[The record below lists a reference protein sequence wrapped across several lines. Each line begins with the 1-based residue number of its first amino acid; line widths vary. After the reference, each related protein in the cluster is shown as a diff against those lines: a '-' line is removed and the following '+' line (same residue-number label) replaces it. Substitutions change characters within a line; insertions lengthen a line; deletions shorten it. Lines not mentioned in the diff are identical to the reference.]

1 MPIYNQNPKKNI
13 VLFKNM
19 EKQII
24 TLRDY
29 QNDTIKEIRKRLRLG
44 LKHLIVQLPTGGGK
58 TIVFT
63 YMSTHAALKSNKT
76 LIFTDRTEL
85 LKQATKSMAKF
96 NIRAGNIKAGSKVID
111 YDKDVYVA
119 MSQTFKK
126 RIDKKEF
133 QDFIKDDISIIIIDE
148 AHKQEFNYLF
158 ESGLL
163 KDKIVLGFTATPSRG
178 GKMRQLGLDYEYI
191 VEGPQVREL
200 VNKGY
205 LVNSDTYV
213 IPAPSMSG
221 VGIDSKTGDYKASE
235 MFSRFNTQKVYSGLV
250 KQYKQHSPGKK
261 MIVFCVN
268 IEHCIKTTIE
278 LNNSGIKAKFVA
290 SNKSVPKK
298 PETDEPGKISK
309 YNEDLRIYEYWLENY
324 NLYSGERSKVFDEF
338 ENSEIDAL
346 VNVDIATT
354 GYDCPSIEVVAVMRA
369 TKSLTLWLQMI
380 GRGSRIFPGKENF
393 IIFDFGNNSDPENL
407 GDYDTNR
414 GWSLWHEESKSGGG
428 VPPLKLCGI
437 DSNEKPIPSGNN
449 VLKGCQ
455 RLIMAMQ
462 NICPFCGFKYPEK
475 KAAAEV
481 ELVLSEIIDEQG
493 VSLAVKHFKDM
504 DFEELK
510 IYRTAKKHKQP
521 WLWRQLW
528 TRGER
533 MELERFANYDKWS
546 RQTLQ
551 KAIVYCESVFVK

>member
-1 MPIYNQNPKKNI
+1 MTKTPIN
-13 VLFKNM
+13 
-19 EKQII
+19 I

-29 QNDTIKEIRKRLRLG
+29 QNESVKEIRRKLSQG

-58 TIVFT
+58 TIIFT
-63 YMSTHAALKSNKT
+63 YMSTAAALKSNKT

-85 LKQATKSMAKF
+85 LKQATKSMEKF
-96 NIRAGNIKAGSKVID
+96 GIRAGQIKAGSKVID

-126 RIDKKEF
+126 RIDKDEFKEF
-133 QDFIKDDISIIIIDE
+133 ITDDISLIIIDE

-163 KDKIVLGFTATPSRG
+163 DNKIVLGFTATPSRN

-191 VEGPQVREL
+191 VQGPQVKEL
-200 VNKGY
+200 VNAGY
-205 LVNSDTYV
+205 LVNSDTYEV
-213 IPAPSMSG
+213 EAPELKG

-235 MFSRFNTQKVYSGLV
+235 MFSRFNNNKTYSGLV
-250 KQYKQHSPGKK
+250 NQYKKYAPGQK

-268 IEHCIKTTIE
+268 VEHCIRTTIE
-278 LNNSGIKAKFVA
+278 LNNAGIKAKFVA
-290 SNKSVPKK
+290 SNKSEPKQ
-298 PETDEPGKISK
+298 PETEDPAKISK
-309 YNEDLRIYEYWLENY
+309 YNEDLRIYNFWKENFEI
-324 NLYSGERSKVFDEF
+324 YSGIRERIFKEF
-338 ENSEIDAL
+338 EDGEIDAL

-354 GYDCPSIEVVAVMRA
+354 GYDCPSIQVVAVMRA
-369 TKSLTLWLQMI
+369 TQSLTLWLQMI
-380 GRGSRIFPGKENF
+380 GRGSRIFEGKDNF
-393 IIFDFGNNSDPENL
+393 TILDFGGNKKRL
-407 GDYDTNR
+407 FDYDVNR
-414 GWSLWHEESKSGGG
+414 GWSLWHEENKSGGG

-437 DSNEKPIPSGNN
+437 DSKEKPIKSGNHIE
-449 VLKGCQ
+449 KGCQ

-475 KAAAEV
+475 KAAEEV
-481 ELVLSEIIDEQG
+481 ELVLSEIIDDEG

-528 TRGER
+528 GRGKKE
-533 MELERFANYDKWS
+533 ELIRFAEFDNWS
-546 RQTLQ
+546 KQATQR
-551 KAIVYCESVFVK
+551 AIIYCESVFNN

>member
-1 MPIYNQNPKKNI
+1 MTNPPIN
-13 VLFKNM
+13 
-19 EKQII
+19 I

-29 QNDTIKEIRKRLRLG
+29 QNESVKEIRKKLSQG

-58 TIVFT
+58 TIIFT
-63 YMSTHAALKSNKT
+63 YMSTAAALKSNKT

-85 LKQATKSMAKF
+85 LKQATKSMEKF
-96 NIRAGNIKAGSKVID
+96 GIRAGQIKAGSKVID

-126 RIDKKEF
+126 RIDKDEFKEF
-133 QDFIKDDISIIIIDE
+133 ITDDISLIIIDE

-163 KDKIVLGFTATPSRG
+163 NNKIVLGFTATPSRN

-191 VEGPQVREL
+191 VQGPQVKEL
-200 VNKGY
+200 VNAGY
-205 LVNSDTYV
+205 LVNSDTYEV
-213 IPAPSMSG
+213 DAPSIKG

-235 MFSRFNTQKVYSGLV
+235 MFSRFNTNKTYSGLV
-250 KQYKQHSPGKK
+250 NQYKKHTPEQK

-268 IEHCIKTTIE
+268 VEHCIRTTIE
-278 LNNSGIKAKFVA
+278 LNNAGIKAKFVA
-290 SNKSVPKK
+290 SNKSEPKQ
-298 PETDEPGKISK
+298 PETDDPAKISK
-309 YNEDLRIYEYWLENY
+309 YNEDLRVYNYWKENFEI
-324 NLYSGERSKVFDEF
+324 YSGTREHIFKEF
-338 ENSEIDAL
+338 ENSEIDVL

-354 GYDCPSIEVVAVMRA
+354 GYDCPSIQVVAVMRA
-369 TKSLTLWLQMI
+369 TQSLTLWLQMI
-380 GRGSRIFPGKENF
+380 GRGSRIFEGKDNF
-393 IIFDFGNNSDPENL
+393 TIFDFGGNKERL
-407 GDYDTNR
+407 GDYDSNR
-414 GWSLWHEESKSGGG
+414 GWSLWHEENKSGGG

-437 DSNEKPIPSGNN
+437 DSKERLIKSGNHIE
-449 VLKGCQ
+449 KGCQ

-475 KAAAEV
+475 KAAEEV

-528 TRGER
+528 GRGKKE
-533 MELERFANYDKWS
+533 ELIRFAEFDNWS
-546 RQTLQ
+546 KQATQR
-551 KAIVYCESVFVK
+551 AIVYCESVFNN